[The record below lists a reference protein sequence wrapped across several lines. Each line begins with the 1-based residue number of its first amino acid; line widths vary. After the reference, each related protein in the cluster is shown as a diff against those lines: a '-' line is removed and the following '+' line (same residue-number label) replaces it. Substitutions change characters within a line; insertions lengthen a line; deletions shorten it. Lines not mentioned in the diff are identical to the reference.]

1 MYIFSTFAVK
11 GKDMYKLCMMVNEI
25 YCPYLLLFCA
35 GTGAVYK
42 VHQMDF
48 KQKEKCLSLQAVSL
62 CLLSFSVLDE
72 ICTFSQNNM
81 FTNFWLTQ
89 CSFLWSTSLWSVF
102 LDVQF
107 CCGQWIV
114 HHKGAAWKQ
123 ISCFSQLRYYY
134 HYCTFISF
142 GLLLLPQSIAETL
155 CGLFELGLRLN
166 HLQLSIWCTA
176 FPCCR
181 TVLPCCRTLPQIML
195 FGIAL
200 FFAGL

>member
-1 MYIFSTFAVK
+1 MHPVHFFHFCCEGEGHVQTLYDGQWNLLPICCCSVQAQEQFIKSIKWISSKKRNVWACKWFHSACNLPIFT
-11 GKDMYKLCMMVNEI
+11 
-25 YCPYLLLFCA
+25 
-35 GTGAVYK
+35 
-42 VHQMDF
+42 
-48 KQKEKCLSLQAVSL
+48 
-62 CLLSFSVLDE
+62 
-72 ICTFSQNNM
+72 NM

-123 ISCFSQLRYYY
+123 ISCFSQLRYY
-134 HYCTFISF
+134 HYCTSISF

-155 CGLFELGLRLN
+155 WGLFELGLRLN

-176 FPCCR
+176 FTCCR